1 MTQYTKKKSESA
13 ELRKMELAVASGNLQ
28 RRSCLHSLHSF
39 LVRSFLGA
47 IFPKEV
53 VRRFRRF

>member
-13 ELRKMELAVASGNLQ
+13 ELRKMELGWHREIFSDAVVCTPSIPSSYAL
-28 RRSCLHSLHSF
+28 
-39 LVRSFLGA
+39 FLGA